1 LEFIHFK
8 IKNLKL
14 KIKFMA
20 KNIIYD
26 DRARQTLKKGVDKLA
41 QAVRIT
47 LGPKGSN
54 VILDRGF
61 GSPLITNDGVTIAKE
76 IELEDKTE
84 NLGAEVLK
92 QAAEKTN
99 DIAGDGTT
107 TAIVL
112 AWSMITAGFKNVAAG
127 ANPLS
132 LKRGIDKTVKIVV
145 KELKNIAQKVENYDE
160 IANVG
165 TISAD
170 DKEIG
175 KLIADIFDEVGKDGV
190 ITVEE
195 SKTLG
200 LSKEVVKGL
209 QFDKGYIS
217 SYMVTDTEKMEAILE
232 NPAIIITDQKIT
244 NIHEILP
251 LLDKIVQSGKKD
263 LLIIAEDVS
272 GEALATL
279 IINKLRG
286 AINVVTV
293 KTPGFGDTK
302 KEVLEDIAIVTGGKI
317 ISEEIGMKL
326 DKAELEDL
334 GGARRVVV
342 TKDNT
347 TIIEGNGEAQ
357 AIQNRVKQIKKELE
371 INDSEF
377 DREKL
382 EERLAKLSGGVAVI
396 KVGAATEVEQKEK
409 QHRIEDAVRATKAA
423 LEEGVVAG
431 GGIALLRSS
440 KVLKS
445 KEFEAEDTDEKI
457 GFEIVCRSL
466 EEPLRQIAENAGHN
480 GEVILEE
487 AKKHPDNEG
496 FDAKR
501 GEFVDMFKSGIVDPT
516 KVTRSALENAAS
528 VAGMLLTTKVVVT
541 DIPEKKENLGMGGNP
556 GMGDMGM
563 PEY

>member
-1 LEFIHFK
+1 
-8 IKNLKL
+8 
-14 KIKFMA
+14 MA
-20 KNIIYD
+20 KNIIFD
-26 DRARQTLKKGVDKLA
+26 DKARQALKRGVDKLA
-41 QAVRIT
+41 QTVRIT

-61 GSPLITNDGVTIAKE
+61 GSPMITNDGVTIAKE

-99 DIAGDGTT
+99 DVAGDGTT
-107 TAIVL
+107 TAVVL
-112 AWSMITAGFKNVAAG
+112 AWSMITAGLKNVTAG

-132 LKRGIDKTVKIVV
+132 IKRGIDKTVKIVV
-145 KELKNIAQKVENYDE
+145 KELKNTAQKVETHDE

-217 SYMVTDTEKMEAILE
+217 SYMVTDSEKMEAVLE
-232 NPAIIITDQKIT
+232 NPSIIITDQKIT

-286 AINVVTV
+286 ALNVVTV
-293 KTPGFGDTK
+293 KTPGFGDRK
-302 KEVLEDIAIVTGGKI
+302 KELLEDIAIVTGGKI

-342 TKDNT
+342 TKENT
-347 TIIEGNGEAQ
+347 TIIEGNGEAA
-357 AIQNRVKQIKKELE
+357 AIQNRIKQIKKELE
-371 INDSEF
+371 VNDSEF
-377 DREKL
+377 DKEKL

-409 QHRIEDAVRATKAA
+409 QHRVEDAVRATKAA

-431 GGIALLRSS
+431 GGIALLRCS
-440 KVLKS
+440 KVLNL
-445 KEFEAEDTDEKI
+445 KEFAAEDADEKI
-457 GFEIVCRSL
+457 GFDIVCRSL
-466 EEPLRQIAENAGHN
+466 EEPLRQIAENAGRN
-480 GEVILEE
+480 GEVVLEE
-487 AKKHPDNEG
+487 AKKRAENEG
-496 FDAKR
+496 FDAKS
-501 GEFVDMFKSGIVDPT
+501 EQFVDMFKAGIVDPT

-528 VAGMLLTTKVVVT
+528 VAGMFLTTKAVVT
-541 DIPEKKENLGMGGNP
+541 DIPEKKENLGMAGNP
-556 GMGDMGM
+556 EMPDMGM

>member
-1 LEFIHFK
+1 
-8 IKNLKL
+8 
-14 KIKFMA
+14 MA
-20 KNIIYD
+20 KNIIFD
-26 DRARQTLKKGVDKLA
+26 DKARQALKRGVDKLA
-41 QAVRIT
+41 QTVRIT

-61 GSPLITNDGVTIAKE
+61 GSPMITNDGVTIAKE

-99 DIAGDGTT
+99 DVAGDGTT
-107 TAIVL
+107 TAVVL
-112 AWSMITAGFKNVAAG
+112 AWSMITAGLKNVTAG

-132 LKRGIDKTVKIVV
+132 IKRGIDKTVKIVV
-145 KELKNIAQKVENYDE
+145 KELKNTAQKVETHDE

-217 SYMVTDTEKMEAILE
+217 SYMVTDSEKMEAVLE
-232 NPAIIITDQKIT
+232 NPSIIITDQKIT

-286 AINVVTV
+286 ALNVVTV
-293 KTPGFGDTK
+293 KTPGFGDRK
-302 KEVLEDIAIVTGGKI
+302 KELLEDIAIVTGGKI

-326 DKAELEDL
+326 DKTELEDL

-342 TKDNT
+342 TKENT
-347 TIIEGNGEAQ
+347 TIIEGNGEAA
-357 AIQNRVKQIKKELE
+357 AIQNRIKQIKKELE
-371 INDSEF
+371 VNDSEF
-377 DREKL
+377 DKEKL

-409 QHRIEDAVRATKAA
+409 QHRVEDAVRATKAA

-431 GGIALLRSS
+431 GGIALLRCS
-440 KVLKS
+440 KVLNL
-445 KEFEAEDTDEKI
+445 KEFAAEDADEKI
-457 GFEIVCRSL
+457 GFDIVCRSL
-466 EEPLRQIAENAGHN
+466 EEPLRQIAENAGRN
-480 GEVILEE
+480 GEVVLEE
-487 AKKHPDNEG
+487 AKKRAENEG
-496 FDAKR
+496 FDAKS
-501 GEFVDMFKSGIVDPT
+501 EQFVDMFKAGIVDPT

-528 VAGMLLTTKVVVT
+528 VAGMFLTTKAVVT
-541 DIPEKKENLGMGGNP
+541 DIPEKKENLGMAGNP
-556 GMGDMGM
+556 EMPDMGM

>member
-1 LEFIHFK
+1 
-8 IKNLKL
+8 
-14 KIKFMA
+14 MA
-20 KNIIYD
+20 KKIIFD
-26 DRARQTLKKGVDKLA
+26 EKARQSLKKGIDKLA
-41 QAVRIT
+41 QAVKIT

-112 AWSMITAGFKNVAAG
+112 AWSIITAGLKNVTAG
-127 ANPLS
+127 SDALNI
-132 LKRGIDKTVKIVV
+132 KRGIDKAVKVVV
-145 KELKNIAQKVENYDE
+145 KELKGISQKVENHDE

-165 TISAD
+165 SISAD

-175 KLIADIFDEVGKDGV
+175 NMIADIFDEVGKDGV

-200 LSKEVVKGL
+200 LSKEIVKGL

-217 SYMVTDTEKMEAILE
+217 PYMITDSEKMESVLE
-232 NPAIIITDQKIT
+232 NPYIIITDKKIT
-244 NIHEILP
+244 NIQEILP

-263 LLIIAEDVS
+263 LLIITDDLS

-279 IINKLRG
+279 ILNKLRG
-286 AINVVTV
+286 TFNVVAV
-293 KTPGFGDTK
+293 KTPGFGDGK
-302 KEVLEDIAIVTGGKI
+302 KELMEDIAIVTGSKI
-317 ISEEIGMKL
+317 ISEEIGLKL
-326 DKAELEDL
+326 DKTELDDL
-334 GGARRVVV
+334 GHARRIIIN
-342 TKDNT
+342 KENT
-347 TIIEGNGEAQ
+347 TIVEGGGDAEN
-357 AIQNRVKQIKKELE
+357 IKNRMKQIKKQIESV
-371 INDSEF
+371 DSGF
-377 DREKL
+377 DKEKL
-382 EERLAKLSGGVAVI
+382 EERLAKLSGGIAVI

-409 QHRIEDAVRATKAA
+409 QHRVEDAVRATKAA

-431 GGIALLRSS
+431 GGIALLRST
-440 KVLKS
+440 KDL
-445 KEFEAEDTDEKI
+445 ENINLDDADEKVGVDI
-457 GFEIVCRSL
+457 ILRAL
-466 EEPLRQIAENAGHN
+466 EEPIRQIAENAGRS

-487 AKKHPDNEG
+487 AKKRQENEG
-496 FDAKR
+496 FDVTK
-501 GEFVDMFKSGIVDPT
+501 GEFVDMFKAGIVDPT

-528 VAGMLLTTKVVVT
+528 VASMLLTTKVVVT
-541 DIPEKKENLGMGGNP
+541 DFPEKKENS
-556 GMGDMGM
+556 GM
-563 PEY
+563 PQAPMMPQY

>member
-1 LEFIHFK
+1 
-8 IKNLKL
+8 
-14 KIKFMA
+14 MA
-20 KNIIYD
+20 KNIIFD
-26 DRARQTLKKGVDKLA
+26 DKARQTLKRGVDKLA

-54 VILDRGF
+54 VILDKGF
-61 GSPLITNDGVTIAKE
+61 GSPVITNDGVTIAKE
-76 IELEDKTE
+76 IELEEKTE
-84 NLGAEVLK
+84 NLGAEVIK

-112 AWSMITAGFKNVAAG
+112 AWSMIAAGLKNVAAG
-127 ANPLS
+127 ANSLS
-132 LKRGIDKTVKIVV
+132 IKKGIDKTVKIIV
-145 KELKNIAQKVENYDE
+145 KELKNIAQKVETHDE

-175 KLIADIFDEVGKDGV
+175 KLIADIFDEVGKEGV
-190 ITVEE
+190 ITIEE

-200 LSKEVVKGL
+200 LSKEIVKGL

-217 SYMVTDTEKMEAILE
+217 SYMITDSEKMEAVLE
-232 NPAIIITDQKIT
+232 NPSIIITDQKIT

-286 AINVVTV
+286 TFNVVTV
-293 KTPGFGDTK
+293 KTPGFGDRK
-302 KEVLEDIAIVTGGKI
+302 KELLEDIAIVTGGKV
-317 ISEEIGMKL
+317 ISEEIGLKL
-326 DKAELEDL
+326 DKVELEDL
-334 GGARRVVV
+334 GEARRVVV

-347 TIIEGNGEAQ
+347 TIVEGSGEAE
-357 AIQNRVKQIKKELE
+357 AIQNRIKQIKKEME

-377 DREKL
+377 EKEKL

-396 KVGAATEVEQKEK
+396 KVGAATEIEQKER
-409 QHRIEDAVRATKAA
+409 QHRVEDAVRATKAA

-431 GGIALLRSS
+431 GGIALLRSV
-440 KVLKS
+440 KVLKL
-445 KEFEAEDTDEKI
+445 KEISFDDEDEKI
-457 GFEIVCRSL
+457 GFDIVCKAL
-466 EEPLRQIAENAGHN
+466 EEPLRQIAENAGCN
-480 GEVILEE
+480 GDVILEE
-487 AKKHPDNEG
+487 AKKRENNEG
-496 FDAKR
+496 FDVRK
-501 GEFVDMFKSGIVDPT
+501 GEFVDMFQSGIVDPT

-528 VAGMLLTTKVVVT
+528 VAGMFLTTKVVIT
-541 DIPEKKENLGMGGNP
+541 DIPEKKENLGAGGAP
-556 GMGDMGM
+556 GMSGMGM